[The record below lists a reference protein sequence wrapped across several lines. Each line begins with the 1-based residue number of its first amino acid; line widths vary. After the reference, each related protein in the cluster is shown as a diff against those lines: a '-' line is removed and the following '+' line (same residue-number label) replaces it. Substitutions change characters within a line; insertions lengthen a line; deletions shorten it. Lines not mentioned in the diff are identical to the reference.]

1 MNDSQVKERTLSGV
15 SWRLMERVG
24 AQGVTLVVSVIL
36 SRILLPAEYD
46 VVTLA
51 WAIAMLLELFVD
63 SGLGEALI
71 QKKDADALD
80 FSTVF
85 WFNIGVSVVM
95 YLILF
100 FIAPL
105 VERIYGYPG
114 FARLLRVLGLLILIL
129 GVKNVQQAYVA
140 RHFLFKRFFFAT
152 LGGTVG
158 AAVLGIWMALHGFGA
173 WALVGQHL
181 FNHTV
186 DTLILWLTVPFRPTA
201 EFSGK
206 RLKELFRFGW
216 KLLASAFLNRGFL
229 EIRKIIIGL
238 YYEAQGTLSFYDK
251 GERFPKIFATNLNTA
266 IDSVLLSTM
275 SESQDDRERV
285 LSMTRRSLRLTTYLI
300 MPVMAG
306 LAVCGEP
313 MVILLLTKKWLP
325 CAAFI
330 ALFCGVYALQP
341 IQTANMNAIKALGRS
356 DVYLILDVIRTVISL
371 AVLLVT
377 VRMGI
382 LAVAWGVLLCGV
394 LNFFI
399 NAYPNKKILGYRYL
413 DQLKDILPQTL
424 CSLAM
429 GAAVYAVT
437 LFDLRPVITLL
448 IQVPLG
454 VVLYLALSLIFR
466 LDSFGYLVDLIR
478 SMLGRSKKEKGN

>member
-1 MNDSQVKERTLSGV
+1 MAENQVKERTLSNVG
-15 SWRLMERVG
+15 WRLAERVG
-24 AQGVTLVVSVIL
+24 AQGVTLIVSIIL
-36 SRILLPAEYD
+36 SRILLPEEYD

-71 QKKDADALD
+71 QKKDADELD
-80 FSTVF
+80 FSSVF
-85 WFNIGVSVVM
+85 FFNITVSALM
-95 YLILF
+95 YAVLF

-105 VERIYGYPG
+105 VERAYGYEG
-114 FARLLRVLGLLILIL
+114 FAKLMRVLGLLILIL

-152 LGGTVG
+152 LGGTLG
-158 AAVLGIWMALHGFGA
+158 AAVLGIWMALHGYGA

-186 DTLILWLTVPFRPTA
+186 DTVILWLTVKWRPRR
-201 EFSGK
+201 EFSMK
-206 RLKELFRFGW
+206 RLKELFGFGW
-216 KLLASAFLNRGFL
+216 KLLVSAFLNRGYL

-238 YYEAQGTLSFYDK
+238 YYEKGSLSFYDK

-285 LSMTRRSLRLTTYLI
+285 LQMTRRSLSLTTFMI

-330 ALFCGVYALQP
+330 AVFAGVYALQP

-356 DVYLILDVIRTVISL
+356 DVYLNLDIIRTVVSVV
-371 AVLLVT
+371 VLLIT
-377 VRMGI
+377 VRFGV
-382 LAVAWGVLLCGV
+382 LAVAWGVLLCSV
-394 LNFFI
+394 LNFVI
-399 NAYPNKKILGYRYL
+399 NAYPNKKILGYRYR
-413 DQLKDILPQTL
+413 DQLADILPQTL
-424 CSLAM
+424 CSLLM
-429 GAAVYAVT
+429 GAAVYALT
-437 LFDLRPVITLL
+437 FLNLRPVITLL
-448 IQVPLG
+448 IQVPVG
-454 VVLYLALSLIFR
+454 VALYIGLALLFR
-466 LDSFGYLVDLIR
+466 LDSFRYLLDIIR
-478 SMLGRSKKEKGN
+478 GILHRRKEA